1 MNLNCIIKKI
11 TTIVLG
17 AFCFISLFSCSRSAE
32 LRRDELIYNNDFENG
47 DLTEIDGGAIMTFNN
62 QKVLGNYNNDGFTVH
77 LNNIGSHDYIYI
89 SFDLYLHDSWDG
101 NFNNIEPDQPDSW
114 FIELRPDIESYPTI
128 PFNIWESTFSNS
140 VCNEIYC
147 LRQSYPD
154 IFPSENKPRLG
165 SATQLPGLCS
175 LANNNDG
182 TSMYKIE
189 KGFEHSGN
197 ALLIRFYDKLYQP
210 NAVDEKCDESWS
222 MGNLK
227 IRVITFE

>member
-17 AFCFISLFSCSRSAE
+17 AFCFISLFSCNSSAE
-32 LRRDELIYNNDFENG
+32 LRRDELIYNNNFATG